1 MSSMLIIFYSLIAF
15 LQSQRVT
22 ILSSPVTSTSGWHTD
37 HGGGIVTSSMC
48 PGAAT
53 CYRITGAGND
63 EVYRFVNTRGYSD
76 IQISYDIRTEGVLSG
91 EACSFW
97 WVVGTQCP
105 SCGGWTQQSSHT
117 ANDAPQSIV
126 HNTLPSN
133 LDNTASVGIDWWADI
148 PPGGYCYLNNV
159 AVTGIELPPTPD
171 PTPRPTLLPTSK
183 PTQNPTLSP
192 TSDPTQI
199 PTTTPTANPT
209 QIPTATPT
217 SNPTQMPTLS
227 PTNNPTPTPTAIP
240 TTNPTLNPTKRPTLR
255 VVIPAPVVR
264 SPTFGPTEM
273 DHYVDTTGTVPPKH
287 KSNANAEDEMLVNDQ
302 NMAYWLVAIGALACC
317 VVFCGAKLLSYY
329 KRLGIMETEMKMTN
343 SQSDAPQLTQHVIE
357 TSGNQCTTPQL
368 RSLSPWPPP
377 PPSPPPSPP
386 PIPAQVPT
394 KKPKGNRGGRRGIP
408 E

>member
-15 LQSQRVT
+15 LESQRVT
-22 ILSSPVTSTSGWHTD
+22 ILSSPLTNTSGWYTD
-37 HGGGIVTSSMC
+37 HGGLGGIVTSSMC

-209 QIPTATPT
+209 QIPTATP
-217 SNPTQMPTLS
+217 SNPYFKPNTDAHT
-227 PTNNPTPTPTAIP
+227 
-240 TTNPTLNPTKRPTLR
+240 
-255 VVIPAPVVR
+255 
-264 SPTFGPTEM
+264 
-273 DHYVDTTGTVPPKH
+273 
-287 KSNANAEDEMLVNDQ
+287 KSNKQPN
-302 NMAYWLVAIGALACC
+302 
-317 VVFCGAKLLSYY
+317 
-329 KRLGIMETEMKMTN
+329 TN
-343 SQSDAPQLTQHVIE
+343 SHSNSHSKPNTKPNEKTNSEGSHTGA
-357 TSGNQCTTPQL
+357 SC
-368 RSLSPWPPP
+368 
-377 PPSPPPSPP
+377 
-386 PIPAQVPT
+386 PIS
-394 KKPKGNRGGRRGIP
+394 NIWSH
-408 E
+408 